1 MKKLYILGM
10 MLGVCAVFSSC
21 NDEWKDELYVEMV
34 SLKAP
39 LGSQGVHDIYVRY
52 QSDGSGSFLLPVIVS
67 GSRENARN
75 IDVKISVDNDTLD
88 TFNREKYLD
97 RNDLWYHQLPEQFYS
112 FPTNGVYHIPAGK
125 NTETFAIDFNLK
137 GLDLN
142 EKWVLPLT
150 IDKDPSYVQNIRKG
164 YHKALLNL
172 HLFNDYSGSYA
183 SNAVSVFIGESTKDP
198 ATVATRELRVI
209 DDRTVFFYAGTWW
222 EEDEKRNQYKVG
234 VRFGEGT
241 IDEDGV
247 ETGPIEVFAVDPTN
261 PTQIEPFGSCHYRR
275 SVEPHATLPHIEKH
289 TTTIYLNYYYT
300 DNTSDPDHPIRYRA
314 TGSMGTQRSINT
326 LIPDQDQAIQW

>member
-112 FPTNGVYHIPAGK
+112 FPTNI
-125 NTETFAIDFNLK
+125 
-137 GLDLN
+137 
-142 EKWVLPLT
+142 
-150 IDKDPSYVQNIRKG
+150 S
-164 YHKALLNL
+164 
-172 HLFNDYSGSYA
+172 
-183 SNAVSVFIGESTKDP
+183 FI
-198 ATVATRELRVI
+198 
-209 DDRTVFFYAGTWW
+209 F
-222 EEDEKRNQYKVG
+222 
-234 VRFGEGT
+234 
-241 IDEDGV
+241 
-247 ETGPIEVFAVDPTN
+247 
-261 PTQIEPFGSCHYRR
+261 YRR
-275 SVEPHATLPHIEKH
+275 
-289 TTTIYLNYYYT
+289 
-300 DNTSDPDHPIRYRA
+300 
-314 TGSMGTQRSINT
+314 
-326 LIPDQDQAIQW
+326 